1 MVVYISEVS
10 ETHNSTSVLVVDD
23 ILLDV
28 HLVNEEEN
36 HLLPLFIAL
45 RFQQLQKMQCRPCYS
60 MCSLGEFSAREVEGI
75 QTL

>member
-23 ILLDV
+23 ILLNV

-45 RFQQLQKMQCRPCYS
+45 RFQQLEKLFIYACRKS
-60 MCSLGEFSAREVEGI
+60 NAGLVIVRVVSESSL
-75 QTL
+75 